1 MINYLLAAASSLCTT
16 SQSALTKSAALKT
29 GGASFKFNV
38 IKTGAAVLL
47 FAALSLSGFE
57 FHFPTFVYAFVY
69 AIALTVSTICGYMA
83 LMKGPMALTSL
94 IISYSV
100 IIPCLFGLAFLE
112 ETLKNLQIP
121 GLVMLFVSMFL
132 LNKGKNDKSKRSDWL
147 FYVFLT
153 FLSNGVCSVTQKLHQ
168 SAYPGAYRTEFM
180 LFSMAVSFVI
190 ILAVSFFEK
199 RKKTANVSVYALVS
213 GILMGVANLI
223 TLYLAAGVNASV
235 LFPMITIFSM
245 LSNVIISRLV
255 FGDRFSS
262 RQLCGILIG
271 VISVIL
277 IK

>member
-29 GGASFKFNV
+29 AGTSFRFNA

-100 IIPCLFGLAFLE
+100 IIPCLYGLAFLE

-132 LNKGKNDKSKRSDWL
+132 LNKGKNDKSKRKDWL

-199 RKKTANVSVYALVS
+199 RKSVEKISLYAVFA

-223 TLYLAAGVNASV
+223 TLHLAAGVNASV

-245 LSNVIISRLV
+245 LSNIIISRLV
-255 FGDRFSS
+255 FGDRFSP